1 VTSYFIWTVVA
12 VIAAAGVLLVASVA
26 GTGSEDQGDHGGFR
40 GFVRDVRR
48 GAGARRQPA
57 PEQAEAGRVAGRE
70 PVEVS
75 IDEMFRVAAV
85 EGDPY
90 LQVDD
95 LTEALGR
102 ARRKAARSVPGLGR
116 R

>member
-1 VTSYFIWTVVA
+1 MTSYLLWTVLA

-26 GTGSEDQGDHGGFR
+26 GTGSEDHGGFR
-40 GFVRDVRR
+40 GFVRDLRR
-48 GAGARRQPA
+48 GVGARRHPA
-57 PEQAEAGRVAGRE
+57 PEQVEAARVAEQE
-70 PVEVS
+70 PVEVT

-85 EGDPY
+85 DEDPY

-95 LTEALGR
+95 LTDALGR
-102 ARRKAARSVPGLGR
+102 AGRKAARSVPGLGR